1 MDQLTAPKDAFPT
14 PCSSSQVEAG
24 NQLVGKC
31 HFWFRKHLSTQRELL
46 PLPQGMLFSLRSCSE
61 RWQTLDS
68 FARFL
73 KSCAKRTPSCTE
85 SRRSGSVSYESQIHV
100 KHKYLQGRQEQLVQ
114 LLLQLAGILWPRGK
128 KKRIFYH
135 LLLFL
140 KLPLYQTTDLCNLL
154 TICTENVL
162 LAFFSSFP
170 LPSSILPSLFCLI
183 HWGDEQFHY
192 GFSVCSPI
200 ERKQGGVLAP
210 FLHAPSLYS

>member
-114 LLLQLAGILWPRGK
+114 LLLQLAGILWPSGEK
-128 KKRIFYH
+128 KKKEYS
-135 LLLFL
+135 
-140 KLPLYQTTDLCNLL
+140 
-154 TICTENVL
+154 TICFYFWSCLCTRQL
-162 LAFFSSFP
+162 TSATCSPFAQRMFS
-170 LPSSILPSLFCLI
+170 LPSSPLFPFPHQFFLPFSAWFIEEMNSFIMVSLCVAL
-183 HWGDEQFHY
+183 
-192 GFSVCSPI
+192 
-200 ERKQGGVLAP
+200 
-210 FLHAPSLYS
+210 